1 MKIFSL
7 LATLSLLLRHAVA
20 EDAVCRPA
28 LTDDPLCVV
37 LLAGRHIDVGTVCLS
52 VDDAGET
59 MSVTYST
66 DDGWELDEVHLW
78 VGDDLGDMPQTSGNR
93 RRPGNPIP
101 GQFPLAAEF
110 DIPVTEYTFTI
121 DVGGDSMLPDFSGF
135 ACPSDD
141 ESFAF
146 AAHAAVSNPIT
157 NEEETAWGGDMNCI
171 EGSRRWAYCG
181 SFTLTCECEDPPT
194 DPPGDGS
201 CETAFALGE
210 KCFDNW
216 GFSRWGWVVGP
227 LGYEEVRSEIPIYAG
242 AGQCDTTKG
251 TLVGELTI
259 DLASKR
265 VTYEI
270 TTAGWEMQEAHLH
283 ITNGEGPDSHPLP
296 YNTNS
301 NKYTVAP
308 GKYNYAEA
316 EAFAY
321 PDSTTV
327 YEFDISDS
335 GVDFSKDVYVL
346 AHAVVTNEDIDCAAN
361 PPEDTGADA

>member
-37 LLAGRHIDVGTVCLS
+37 LLAGQHIDVGTVCLS

-146 AAHAAVSNPIT
+146 AASVLVQLEKIIGTRLIAQLDCSLKEVPDRRLPERNTKPIK
-157 NEEETAWGGDMNCI
+157 EVCI
-171 EGSRRWAYCG
+171 LPVVVIVKGIIVAICCYYFRSP
-181 SFTLTCECEDPPT
+181 LI
-194 DPPGDGS
+194 
-201 CETAFALGE
+201 
-210 KCFDNW
+210 CFFLQMD
-216 GFSRWGWVVGP
+216 
-227 LGYEEVRSEIPIYAG
+227 
-242 AGQCDTTKG
+242 
-251 TLVGELTI
+251 
-259 DLASKR
+259 
-265 VTYEI
+265 
-270 TTAGWEMQEAHLH
+270 AHGLY
-283 ITNGEGPDSHPLP
+283 L
-296 YNTNS
+296 
-301 NKYTVAP
+301 
-308 GKYNYAEA
+308 
-316 EAFAY
+316 
-321 PDSTTV
+321 
-327 YEFDISDS
+327 
-335 GVDFSKDVYVL
+335 
-346 AHAVVTNEDIDCAAN
+346 
-361 PPEDTGADA
+361 